1 MDAVAETRRKV
12 QHYLTKH
19 GRVEIDEDGDFSF
32 REGSTQVFIRV
43 LDWGESATI
52 VSLWA
57 IVAGDIP
64 VTPALF
70 EHVATTTDDYWL
82 GHLGVK
88 VRDDA
93 TALVIFSHRLLGNVL
108 DEEGAMHAAMAVAS
122 TADRLDDELV
132 ERFGGRTF
140 H

>member
-1 MDAVAETRRKV
+1 MDVVAETRRKV

-32 REGSTQVFIRV
+32 REGSTRVFIRV
-43 LDWGESATI
+43 LDWGDNDTI
-52 VSLWA
+52 VSVWA
-57 IVAGDIP
+57 IVAGNVP
-64 VTPALF
+64 ATPALF

-82 GHLGVK
+82 GHLSVD
-88 VRDDA
+88 VQDDA

-108 DEEGAMHAAMAVAS
+108 DEEELMHAAMAVAT
-122 TADRLDDELV
+122 TADRLDDEIV
-132 ERFGGRTF
+132 GRFGGRTF